1 MDTAKIKTFFV
12 NHFEKMILAGVVCA
26 SGYLAVTGFGLSHI
40 TDEHDPNSLT
50 DRARQ
55 VKTEIDADRT
65 DAIVNDRE
73 PTLDVVGRTVALGT
87 PVDASPYKLSKPLQ
101 RKDSRSIVR
110 RKDPQLKPPQE
121 LIMTTFVGSIG
132 WQNLKSK
139 DPEDYPLSGLHGA
152 EAIDE
157 EKTPKKKPK
166 KRGLGRLGGEDEDPP
181 LFNDDSR
188 GREREDI
195 SDRRGAGR
203 KFNSKNDFGVVA
215 KTVKEHPPI
224 PKLARMIVGAAVV
237 PHKEIFEAYKLALG
251 DADAYS
257 PGRDSPLY
265 VNFEVQRADV
275 TKKSVDQLTDQDWT
289 RVWTLKYYED
299 VAAKRWA
306 GVAQDI
312 VPPEFRDDQL
322 SNWIPPVLLDDY
334 RTFVTHPLIP
344 MTSPDELESEED
356 EEEDP
361 ESNEL
366 FSDDANRR
374 SAPRRGRTGGLSS
387 LGSRSGGSKLSGS
400 FGGSSGNQ
408 EEEEDPVDYKLIRF
422 YDFHNVGIKKPKPGT
437 KYVYRI
443 RFSVEDP
450 NFPLDEND
458 SPKLNSMAPEVEQR
472 VLALTEQFKK
482 TRVRKYERW
491 SPWSEPSEPV
501 SLPSLSQQ
509 FVGPVIPGS
518 FYDWAVAGKKVRYVR
533 NQPTGKVVTSV
544 YDETY
549 GARIPFLI
557 DVGEGSILGHE
568 GNADVVD
575 PITMDIKKLENAR
588 VDSSTTVVDLSG
600 GEPLGLFEGMNQPGM
615 MLLTDEYGSL
625 IVADEV
631 SDLESYRIY
640 SYADERED

>member
-1 MDTAKIKTFFV
+1 
-12 NHFEKMILAGVVCA
+12 
-26 SGYLAVTGFGLSHI
+26 
-40 TDEHDPNSLT
+40 
-50 DRARQ
+50 
-55 VKTEIDADRT
+55 
-65 DAIVNDRE
+65 
-73 PTLDVVGRTVALGT
+73 
-87 PVDASPYKLSKPLQ
+87 
-101 RKDSRSIVR
+101 
-110 RKDPQLKPPQE
+110 
-121 LIMTTFVGSIG
+121 
-132 WQNLKSK
+132 
-139 DPEDYPLSGLHGA
+139 
-152 EAIDE
+152 
-157 EKTPKKKPK
+157 
-166 KRGLGRLGGEDEDPP
+166 
-181 LFNDDSR
+181 
-188 GREREDI
+188 
-195 SDRRGAGR
+195 
-203 KFNSKNDFGVVA
+203 
-215 KTVKEHPPI
+215 
-224 PKLARMIVGAAVV
+224 
-237 PHKEIFEAYKLALG
+237 
-251 DADAYS
+251 
-257 PGRDSPLY
+257 
-265 VNFEVQRADV
+265 
-275 TKKSVDQLTDQDWT
+275 
-289 RVWTLKYYED
+289 
-299 VAAKRWA
+299 
-306 GVAQDI
+306 
-312 VPPEFRDDQL
+312 
-322 SNWIPPVLLDDY
+322 
-334 RTFVTHPLIP
+334 
-344 MTSPDELESEED
+344 MTSPDELESEEE

-361 ESNEL
+361 RSNEL

-400 FGGSSGNQ
+400 FGGSSRNQ
-408 EEEEDPVDYKLIRF
+408 EEEEEPVDYKLIRF
-422 YDFHNVGIKKPKPGT
+422 YDFHNVGIKMPKPGT

-509 FVGPVIPGS
+509 FVGPVNPGS
-518 FYDWAVAGKKVRYVR
+518 FYDWTVAGKKVRYVR

-600 GEPLGLFEGMNQPGM
+600 GESLGLFEGMNQPGM

-631 SDLESYRIY
+631 GDLESYRIY